1 MGRRGPAPTPTNL
14 RILRGNPGKRALNR
28 NEPKPDADRPACPQ
42 WLATEAKKE
51 WHRVLPQLEATGI
64 LAIVDRAALAAYC
77 QSWARYVEAER
88 MLSQY
93 GSVLKSE
100 HSDYVQVSP
109 YQTIS
114 RQSLQSVK
122 AFATEFGL
130 TPGSRSRIIVPEV
143 KGDDE
148 FEEFLQ
154 SGEAQ
159 S

>member
-14 RILRGNPGKRALNR
+14 RVLRGNPGKRALNQ
-28 NEPKPDADRPACPQ
+28 NEPKPDADRPACPR
-42 WLATEAKKE
+42 WLAPEAKAE
-51 WHRVLPQLEATGI
+51 WRRVLPQLEATGI
-64 LAIVDRAALAAYC
+64 LTIVDRASLATYC
-77 QSWARYVEAER
+77 QAWARYVEAER

-93 GSVLKSE
+93 GAVLKAE

-114 RQSLQSVK
+114 RQSSQIVK

-130 TPGSRSRIIVPEV
+130 TPGSRSRITVPEV
-143 KGDDE
+143 KGQDE

-154 SGEAQ
+154 SGETQ